1 MDRVVI
7 VTGAG
12 GGLGRALARG
22 LAQQGDRVIAVG
34 RDEAALAETGRGL
47 APALFEPCIADVA
60 RHATLVA
67 TLREAIARCRR
78 IDGLFANAGIYP
90 RGLVSEQPMAEFMDV
105 FAVNVG
111 GVAAAIQAVLPAMMD
126 RAHGRIVTV
135 GSFADR
141 GPLADSGA
149 YSASKGALHALTR
162 AVAAEV
168 GADYPDLLVNEWVP
182 GSLATRMGVA
192 DGHPPER
199 AAAWGLALLDLPAG
213 GPTGQVFVE
222 DRMEEPPL
230 GLKQRLLRKLR
241 LR

>member
-22 LAQQGDRVIAVG
+22 LMAQGDRVIAIG
-34 RDEAALAETGRGL
+34 RDAAALAETGREFP
-47 APALFEPCIADVA
+47 AALFDACVADVGA
-60 RHATLVA
+60 HAALID
-67 TLREAIARCRR
+67 TLRQAIARHRR
-78 IDGLFANAGIYP
+78 IDGLFANAAVYP
-90 RGLVSEQPMAEFMDV
+90 RGLVSEQPMADFMQ
-105 FAVNVG
+105 ALSVNVA
-111 GVAAAIQAVLPAMMD
+111 GVAGAIQAVLPAMMD

-141 GPLADSGA
+141 GPLPDSAA
-149 YSASKGALHALTR
+149 YSASKGALHALTK

-168 GADYPDLLVNEWVP
+168 GADYPDILVNEWVP
-182 GSLATRMGVA
+182 GSLATRMGIA
-192 DGHPPER
+192 DGHAPER

-213 GPTGQVFVE
+213 GPSGRIFVE
-222 DRMEEPPL
+222 DRMEMPPL
-230 GLKQRLLRKLR
+230 GLKARLLAKLR

>member
-22 LAQQGDRVIAVG
+22 LAGQGDRVVAIG
-34 RDEAALAETGRGL
+34 RDAAALAETGAGL
-47 APALFEPCIADVA
+47 AAASFQPCVADVGDHDGLIAAIRGMIA
-60 RHATLVA
+60 RHGRV
-67 TLREAIARCRR
+67 
-78 IDGLFANAGIYP
+78 DGLFANAATYP
-90 RGLVSEQPMAEFMDV
+90 RGLVSEQPLATFMTAM
-105 FAVNVG
+105 AVNVG
-111 GVAAAIQAVLPAMMD
+111 GVAASIQAVLPAMMD
-126 RAHGRIVTV
+126 RARGRIVTV

-141 GPLADSGA
+141 GPLPDSAA
-149 YSASKGALHALTR
+149 YSASKGALHALTK
-162 AVAAEV
+162 AAAAEV

-213 GPTGQVFVE
+213 GPTGQIFVE

-230 GLKQRLLRKLR
+230 GLKQRLRRKLR
-241 LR
+241 LA